1 MINTQMCL
9 FPGEWLTL
17 TIWDNVKVN
26 YSLRITF
33 EAINLNDEPEYYYFG
48 NPSRLSQYD
57 EYGATY
63 GVGFRYILNQ

>member
-1 MINTQMCL
+1 MQVD
-9 FPGEWLTL
+9 LTAKY
-17 TIWDNVKVN
+17 KVN
-26 YSLRITF
+26 DSLRLTF